1 MIDSL
6 KFANFLDKLR
16 TKPEILVLFTFIFS
30 LLMMAVFWSRLTP
43 ISQNFLFEIIKEN
56 AVFFFISFFLLFA
69 AVGFTIHAV
78 LKNLFIPLTRI
89 PDEISVISTVNSSH
103 RITIEGRKEI
113 LSIAN
118 AINLFA
124 DHYETLQK
132 SIKEEINRKRAELE
146 IKKNM
151 LASFFDE
158 LPQGIIA
165 CNTEGEINLFNK
177 KAKIIEAQNHIIG
190 IGRSIFDIID
200 KDIITN
206 ALYEINVKKLKK
218 HEAASSSFIALSPGN
233 ILIKADISPITD
245 RRDNFAGFIVVF
257 YKIGKDFEFYAK
269 IDNIF
274 KRTANEIL
282 SYLDKIKKENIV
294 TPEIASIQENLKKSE
309 QDYIEMI
316 KERLPFLVVSDRDIL
331 TTIQKRAGEKL
342 NISLKPEF
350 PAHINWI
357 RIETYSFI
365 DAFLSILTILKNK
378 TFKTNFNCT
387 LFKEENFLAIFFHIP
402 DAEKN
407 LDIFKD
413 DKFFL
418 TLKDF
423 LNYHGAQISL
433 SFNEKS
439 KKGLKILMPLA
450 EMKEPEEGVRNIVIA
465 QDAYERPDFFDFDLF
480 TKRKTDSKL
489 NEMRLKDIVYT
500 VFDTET
506 TGLDAKNDEI
516 ISIGA
521 VRIVNSKILS
531 EEKFDRLIDP
541 KMNIPLDSEKIHGI
555 NDEMVEGKPNIK
567 EVLPLFYKFSEDTV
581 LVAHNAA
588 FDMKMFSMKET
599 ETGIKFDNPVLDTLL
614 LALIVYP
621 MHEKHNLTAIAS
633 FAGVDI
639 VGRHSAMGDASATA
653 EIFLKLIPLLAK
665 KGIHT
670 LNDAVKA
677 SKNTLYSKLK
687 Y

>member
-1 MIDSL
+1 MN
-6 KFANFLDKLR
+6 NF
-16 TKPEILVLFTFIFS
+16 
-30 LLMMAVFWSRLTP
+30 
-43 ISQNFLFEIIKEN
+43 
-56 AVFFFISFFLLFA
+56 
-69 AVGFTIHAV
+69 
-78 LKNLFIPLTRI
+78 FIPLTKI
-89 PDEISVISTVNSSH
+89 PDEISVILTVNSSH
-103 RITIEGRKEI
+103 RINIEAGNEI
-113 LSIAN
+113 LAISK

-132 SIKEEINRKRAELE
+132 NIKEEINRKRAELE
-146 IKKNM
+146 IEKNM
-151 LASFFDE
+151 LALFFDE

-177 KAKIIEAQNHIIG
+177 KAKILEAQNHIIG

-200 KDIITN
+200 RNIITN

-218 HEAASSSFIALSPGN
+218 HVAASSSFITLSPGN
-233 ILIKADISPITD
+233 VLIQVDISPITD
-245 RRDNFAGFIVVF
+245 RRDNFAGFMVVF
-257 YKIGKDFEFYAK
+257 YNIGKDFELYAK

-274 KRTANEIL
+274 KSTANKIL
-282 SYLDKIKKENIV
+282 TYLDKIKKEKMT
-294 TPEIASIQENLKKSE
+294 TPEIAAIEENLKKSE
-309 QDYIEMI
+309 QDYIEKI
-316 KERLPFLVVSDRDIL
+316 KERLPFLVVSDRDII
-331 TTIQKRAGEKL
+331 TTVQKRAGEKL

-365 DAFLSILTILKNK
+365 NAFLSILTILKNK
-378 TFKTNFNCT
+378 TFKKTFNCK
-387 LFKEENFLAIFFHIP
+387 LFKEANFLAIFFHIP

-413 DKFFL
+413 DHFFL

-423 LNYHGAQISL
+423 VNYHEAQISL

-439 KKGLKILMPLA
+439 EKGLKILIPLA
-450 EMKEPEEGVRNIVIA
+450 EMKEPEGVHNIVIERE
-465 QDAYERPDFFDFDLF
+465 AYERPDFFDFDLF

-489 NEMRLKDIVYT
+489 NDMRLKDIVYT

-506 TGLDAKNDEI
+506 TGLDTRNDEI
-516 ISIGA
+516 ISIGG
-521 VRIVNSKILS
+521 VRIVNGRILCG
-531 EEKFDRLIDP
+531 EKFNQLIDP
-541 KMNIPLDSEKIHGI
+541 KMNIPLESEKFHGI
-555 NDEMVEGKPNIK
+555 NDEMVKGKPDIK
-567 EVLPLFYKFSEDTV
+567 EVLPLFYKFSKDTV

-588 FDMKMFSMKET
+588 FDMKMFSMKEAQ
-599 ETGIKFDNPVLDTLL
+599 TGIKFDNPLLDTLL

-621 MHEKHNLTAIAS
+621 MHEKHNMAAIAS

-639 VGRHSAMGDASATA
+639 VGRHTAIGDASATA
-653 EIFLKLIPLLAK
+653 GIFLKLIPLLAK

-670 LNDAVKA
+670 LNDAINA
-677 SKNTLYSKLK
+677 SKKTLYAKLK

>member
-1 MIDSL
+1 M
-6 KFANFLDKLR
+6 
-16 TKPEILVLFTFIFS
+16 
-30 LLMMAVFWSRLTP
+30 
-43 ISQNFLFEIIKEN
+43 
-56 AVFFFISFFLLFA
+56 
-69 AVGFTIHAV
+69 
-78 LKNLFIPLTRI
+78 
-89 PDEISVISTVNSSH
+89 TVNSSH
-103 RITIEGRKEI
+103 RINIEAGNEI
-113 LSIAN
+113 LAISK

-132 SIKEEINRKRAELE
+132 NIKEEINRKRAELE
-146 IKKNM
+146 IEKNM
-151 LASFFDE
+151 LALFFDE

-177 KAKIIEAQNHIIG
+177 KAKILEAQNHIIG

-200 KDIITN
+200 RDIITN
-206 ALYEINVKKLKK
+206 ALYEINVKKLKN
-218 HEAASSSFIALSPGN
+218 HAAASSSFITLSPGN
-233 ILIKADISPITD
+233 VLIQADISPITD
-245 RRDNFAGFIVVF
+245 RRDNFAGFMVVF
-257 YKIGKDFEFYAK
+257 YNIGKDFELYAK

-274 KRTANEIL
+274 KSTANKIL
-282 SYLDKIKKENIV
+282 TYLDKIKKENMT
-294 TPEIASIQENLKKSE
+294 TPEIAAIEENLKKSE
-309 QDYIEMI
+309 QDYIEKI
-316 KERLPFLVVSDRDIL
+316 KERLPFLVVSDRDII

-365 DAFLSILTILKNK
+365 NAFLSILTIFKNK
-378 TFKTNFNCT
+378 TFKKTFNCK
-387 LFKEENFLAIFFHIP
+387 LFKEANFLAIFFHIP

-413 DKFFL
+413 DNFFL

-423 LNYHGAQISL
+423 VNYHEAQISL

-439 KKGLKILMPLA
+439 EKGLKILIPLA
-450 EMKEPEEGVRNIVIA
+450 EMKEPEGVRNIVIERE
-465 QDAYERPDFFDFDLF
+465 AYERPDFFDFDLF

-489 NEMRLKDIVYT
+489 NDMRLKDIVYT

-506 TGLDAKNDEI
+506 TGLDTRNDEI
-516 ISIGA
+516 ISIGG
-521 VRIVNSKILS
+521 VRIVNGRILCG
-531 EEKFDRLIDP
+531 EKFDQLIDP
-541 KMNIPLDSEKIHGI
+541 KMNIPLESEKFHGI
-555 NDEMVEGKPNIK
+555 NDEMVKGKPDIK
-567 EVLPLFYKFSEDTV
+567 EILPLFYKFSKDTV

-588 FDMKMFSMKET
+588 FDMKMFSMKEAQ
-599 ETGIKFDNPVLDTLL
+599 TGIKFDNPVLDTLL

-621 MHEKHNLTAIAS
+621 MHEKHNMAAIAS

-639 VGRHSAMGDASATA
+639 VGRHTAIGDASATA
-653 EIFLKLIPLLAK
+653 GIFLKLIPLLAK

-670 LNDAVKA
+670 LNDAINV
-677 SKNTLYSKLK
+677 SKKTLYSKLK

>member
-1 MIDSL
+1 MIY
-6 KFANFLDKLR
+6 
-16 TKPEILVLFTFIFS
+16 
-30 LLMMAVFWSRLTP
+30 
-43 ISQNFLFEIIKEN
+43 
-56 AVFFFISFFLLFA
+56 
-69 AVGFTIHAV
+69 AV
-78 LKNLFIPLTRI
+78 LNNFFIPLIKI
-89 PDEISVISTVNSSH
+89 PDEISIILTVNSSH
-103 RITIEGRKEI
+103 RINIEGGKEI
-113 LSIAN
+113 LTIAK

-132 SIKEEINRKRAELE
+132 NIKEEINRKRAELE
-146 IKKNM
+146 IEKNM
-151 LASFFDE
+151 LALFFDE

-177 KAKIIEAQNHIIG
+177 KAKTLEAQNHIIG

-200 KDIITN
+200 KDIIMN

-218 HEAASSSFIALSPGN
+218 HEAASSSFITLSPGN
-233 ILIKADISPITD
+233 VLIKADISPVTD

-257 YKIGKDFEFYAK
+257 YDIGKDFELYAK

-274 KRTANEIL
+274 KCTAKEIL
-282 SYLDKIKKENIV
+282 SYLDKIKKKNMV
-294 TPEIASIQENLKKSE
+294 TPEISSIEENLKKSE
-309 QDYIEMI
+309 QDYIKKI
-316 KERLPFLVVSDRDIL
+316 KERLPFLVVSDRDII

-342 NISLKPEF
+342 NLSLEPKF

-365 DAFLSILTILKNK
+365 NAFLSILTILKNK
-378 TFKTNFNCT
+378 TFKKTFNCT

-413 DKFFL
+413 DNLFL
-418 TLKDF
+418 RLKDF
-423 LNYHGAQISL
+423 LNYHEAQISL

-439 KKGLKILMPLA
+439 EKGLKILMPLA
-450 EMKEPEEGVRNIVIA
+450 EMKEPEGVRNIVIA
-465 QDAYERPDFFDFDLF
+465 QNAYERPDFFDFDLF
-480 TKRKTDSKL
+480 AKRKTNSKL

-500 VFDTET
+500 VLDTET
-506 TGLDAKNDEI
+506 TGLDTRNDEI

-521 VRIVNSKILS
+521 VRIVNGRILCG
-531 EEKFDRLIDP
+531 EKFDQLIDP
-541 KMNIPLDSEKIHGI
+541 KMNIPLESEKFHGI
-555 NDEMVEGKPNIK
+555 NDEMVKGKPDIK
-567 EVLPLFYKFSEDTV
+567 KVLPLFYKFSKGTV

-588 FDMKMFSMKET
+588 FDMKMFSMKEV

-621 MHEKHNLTAIAS
+621 MHERHNMGAIAS

-639 VGRHSAMGDASATA
+639 VGRHTAMGDASATA

-670 LNDAVKA
+670 LNDAIKA

>member
-1 MIDSL
+1 MPL
-6 KFANFLDKLR
+6 NRKNKFLWF
-16 TKPEILVLFTFIFS
+16 TGISVLLIFIFFFS
-30 LLMMAVFWSRLTP
+30 IIAVFLSRLTP
-43 ISQNFLFEIIKEN
+43 VNQDLLFKLIKEN
-56 AVFFFISFFLLFA
+56 AVYLFISFLVFFEAL
-69 AVGFTIHAV
+69 GFMIYAV
-78 LKNLFIPLTRI
+78 LNNFFIPLIKI
-89 PDEISVISTVNSSH
+89 PDEISIILTVNSSH
-103 RITIEGRKEI
+103 RINIEGGKEI
-113 LSIAN
+113 LTIAK

-132 SIKEEINRKRAELE
+132 NIKEEINRKRAELE
-146 IKKNM
+146 IEKNM
-151 LASFFDE
+151 LALFFDE

-177 KAKIIEAQNHIIG
+177 KAKTLEAQNHIIG

-218 HEAASSSFIALSPGN
+218 HEAASSSFITLSPGN
-233 ILIKADISPITD
+233 VLIKADISPVTD

-257 YKIGKDFEFYAK
+257 YDIGKDFELYAK
-269 IDNIF
+269 IDNLF
-274 KRTANEIL
+274 KCTAKEIL
-282 SYLDKIKKENIV
+282 SYLDKIKKKNMV
-294 TPEIASIQENLKKSE
+294 TPEISSIEENLKKSE
-309 QDYIEMI
+309 QDYIKKI
-316 KERLPFLVVSDRDIL
+316 KERLPFLVVSDRDII

-342 NISLKPEF
+342 NLSLEPKF

-365 DAFLSILTILKNK
+365 NAFLSILSILKNK
-378 TFKTNFNCT
+378 TFKKTFNCT

-402 DAEKN
+402 DAEQN

-413 DKFFL
+413 DNLFL
-418 TLKDF
+418 RLKDF
-423 LNYHGAQISL
+423 LNYHEAQISL

-439 KKGLKILMPLA
+439 EKGLKILMPLA
-450 EMKEPEEGVRNIVIA
+450 EMKEPEGVRNIVIA
-465 QDAYERPDFFDFDLF
+465 QNAYERPDFFDFDLF
-480 TKRKTDSKL
+480 AKRKTNSKL
-489 NEMRLKDIVYT
+489 NKMRLKDIVYT
-500 VFDTET
+500 VLDTET
-506 TGLDAKNDEI
+506 TGLDTRNDEI

-521 VRIVNSKILS
+521 VRIVNGRILCR
-531 EEKFDRLIDP
+531 EKFDQLIDP
-541 KMNIPLDSEKIHGI
+541 KMNIPLESEKFHGI
-555 NDEMVEGKPNIK
+555 NDEMVKGKPDIK
-567 EVLPLFYKFSEDTV
+567 KVLPLFYKFSKGTV

-588 FDMKMFSMKET
+588 FDMKMFSMKEV

-621 MHEKHNLTAIAS
+621 MHERHNMGAIAS

-639 VGRHSAMGDASATA
+639 VGRHTAMGDASATA

-677 SKNTLYSKLK
+677 SQNTLYSKLK

>member
-1 MIDSL
+1 MIY
-6 KFANFLDKLR
+6 
-16 TKPEILVLFTFIFS
+16 
-30 LLMMAVFWSRLTP
+30 
-43 ISQNFLFEIIKEN
+43 
-56 AVFFFISFFLLFA
+56 
-69 AVGFTIHAV
+69 AV
-78 LKNLFIPLTRI
+78 LNNFFIPLIKI
-89 PDEISVISTVNSSH
+89 PDEISIILTVNSSH
-103 RITIEGRKEI
+103 RINIEGGKEI
-113 LSIAN
+113 LTIAK

-132 SIKEEINRKRAELE
+132 NIKEEINRKRAELE
-146 IKKNM
+146 IEKNM
-151 LASFFDE
+151 LALFFDE

-177 KAKIIEAQNHIIG
+177 KAKTLEAQNHIIG

-200 KDIITN
+200 KDIIMN

-218 HEAASSSFIALSPGN
+218 HEAASSSFITLSPGN
-233 ILIKADISPITD
+233 VLIKADISPVTD

-257 YKIGKDFEFYAK
+257 YDIGKDFELYAK

-274 KRTANEIL
+274 KCTAKEIL
-282 SYLDKIKKENIV
+282 SYLDKIKKKNMV
-294 TPEIASIQENLKKSE
+294 TPEISSIEENLKKSE
-309 QDYIEMI
+309 QDYIKKI
-316 KERLPFLVVSDRDIL
+316 KERLPFLVVSDRDII

-342 NISLKPEF
+342 NLSLEPKF

-365 DAFLSILTILKNK
+365 NAFLSILTILKNK
-378 TFKTNFNCT
+378 TFKKTFNCT

-413 DKFFL
+413 DNLFL
-418 TLKDF
+418 RLKDF
-423 LNYHGAQISL
+423 LNYHEAQISL

-439 KKGLKILMPLA
+439 EKGLKILMPLA
-450 EMKEPEEGVRNIVIA
+450 EMKEPEGVRNIVIA
-465 QDAYERPDFFDFDLF
+465 QNAYERPDFFDFDLF
-480 TKRKTDSKL
+480 AKRKTNSKL

-500 VFDTET
+500 VLDTET
-506 TGLDAKNDEI
+506 TGLDTRNDEI

-521 VRIVNSKILS
+521 VRIVNGRILCG
-531 EEKFDRLIDP
+531 EKFDQLIDP
-541 KMNIPLDSEKIHGI
+541 KMNIPLESEKFHGI
-555 NDEMVEGKPNIK
+555 NDEMVKGKPDIK
-567 EVLPLFYKFSEDTV
+567 KVLPLFYKFSKGTV

-588 FDMKMFSMKET
+588 FDMKMFSMKEV

-621 MHEKHNLTAIAS
+621 MHERHNMGAIAS
-633 FAGVDI
+633 FSGVDI
-639 VGRHSAMGDASATA
+639 VGRHTAMGDASATA

-670 LNDAVKA
+670 LNDAIKA

>member
-1 MIDSL
+1 MSL
-6 KFANFLDKLR
+6 NGKNKFLWFTGIVALL
-16 TKPEILVLFTFIFS
+16 TFIFFFF
-30 LLMMAVFWSRLTP
+30 MMTVFWSRLTP
-43 ISQNFLFEIIKEN
+43 INQNFLSQIIKEN
-56 AVFFFISFFLLFA
+56 SVYFFISFFLFFE
-69 AVGFTIHAV
+69 AVGFTVYSV
-78 LKNLFIPLTRI
+78 LNLFFIPLTKI

-103 RITIEGRKEI
+103 RLNIEGGKEI
-113 LSIAN
+113 LAIAK

-132 SIKEEINRKRAELE
+132 NRKEEINRKRAELE
-146 IKKNM
+146 IEKNM

-177 KAKIIEAQNHIIG
+177 KAKIIGAQNHTIG

-200 KDIITN
+200 RDIITN
-206 ALYEINVKKLKK
+206 ALYEINVKKPKR
-218 HEAASSSFIALSPGN
+218 HEAASSSFITLSPGN
-233 ILIKADISPITD
+233 VLIKADISPITD
-245 RRDNFAGFIVVF
+245 QRDNFAGFIVVF
-257 YKIGKDFEFYAK
+257 YNIGKDFELYAK

-274 KRTANEIL
+274 KCTANEIL
-282 SYLDKIKKENIV
+282 SYLDKMKKKKMV
-294 TPEIASIQENLKKSE
+294 TPEIASIEENLKKSE
-309 QDYIEMI
+309 QDYIEKI
-316 KERLPFLVVSDRDIL
+316 KERLPFLVVSDRDII
-331 TTIQKRAGEKL
+331 TTVQKKAGEKL
-342 NISLKPEF
+342 NISLKPKF

-365 DAFLSILTILKNK
+365 YAFLSILSSLKNK
-378 TFKTNFNCT
+378 TFKKTFNCT
-387 LFKEENFLAIFFHIP
+387 IFKEENFLAIFFHIP
-402 DAEKN
+402 DSEKN
-407 LDIFKD
+407 LALFKD
-413 DKFFL
+413 DNLFFK
-418 TLKDF
+418 LKDF

-439 KKGLKILMPLA
+439 EKGIKILMPLA
-450 EMKEPEEGVRNIVIA
+450 EMKEPEDLRNIVIA

-480 TKRKTDSKL
+480 TKRKSDSKL
-489 NEMRLKDIVYT
+489 NDMRLKDIVYT
-500 VFDTET
+500 VLDTET
-506 TGLDAKNDEI
+506 TGLDTKNDEI

-521 VRIVNSKILS
+521 VRIVNGRILNG
-531 EEKFDRLIDP
+531 EKFNQLIDP
-541 KMNIPLDSEKIHGI
+541 KINIPLESEKIHGI
-555 NDEMVEGKPNIK
+555 NDDMVKGKPDIK
-567 EVLPLFYKFSEDTV
+567 KVLPLFYKFSEDTV

-599 ETGIKFDNPVLDTLL
+599 ETGIKFNSPILDTLL

-621 MHEKHNLTAIAS
+621 MHKKHDMASIAS
-633 FAGVDI
+633 FAGVEI
-639 VGRHSAMGDASATA
+639 VGRHTAMGDASATA

-677 SKNTLYSKLK
+677 SKKTLYSKLK

>member
-1 MIDSL
+1 MPL
-6 KFANFLDKLR
+6 KRKNKFLWF
-16 TKPEILVLFTFIFS
+16 TGISVLLTFIFF
-30 LLMMAVFWSRLTP
+30 LAMMAVFWSRLTP
-43 ISQNFLFEIIKEN
+43 INQDFLSEIIEEN
-56 AVFFFISFFLLFA
+56 AVYLFISFLLFFE
-69 AVGFTIHAV
+69 AVGFIIHAV
-78 LKNLFIPLTRI
+78 LNDFFIPLTKI
-89 PDEISVISTVNSSH
+89 PDEISVILTVNSSH
-103 RITIEGRKEI
+103 RINIEGGKEI
-113 LSIAN
+113 LTIVK

-132 SIKEEINRKRAELE
+132 NIKKEVNRKRAELE
-146 IKKNM
+146 IEKNM
-151 LASFFDE
+151 LASLFDE

-165 CNTEGEINLFNK
+165 CNTEGKINLFNK

-218 HEAASSSFIALSPGN
+218 HEAASSSFITLSPGN
-233 ILIKADISPITD
+233 VLIKADISPITD
-245 RRDNFAGFIVVF
+245 QRDNFAGFIVVF
-257 YKIGKDFEFYAK
+257 YNIGKDFELYAK

-274 KRTANEIL
+274 KCTANEIF
-282 SYLDKIKKENIV
+282 SYSDKIKKEKSV
-294 TPEIASIQENLKKSE
+294 TPEIASIEENLKKFE
-309 QDYIEMI
+309 KDYIEKI
-316 KERLPFLVVSDRDIL
+316 KERLPFLVVSDRDII
-331 TTIQKRAGEKL
+331 TTVQKKAEEKL

-365 DAFLSILTILKNK
+365 YAFLSILTILKNK
-378 TFKTNFNCT
+378 TLKTTFNCT
-387 LFKEENFLAIFFHIP
+387 LFKEETFLAIFFHIP

-413 DKFFL
+413 DNL
-418 TLKDF
+418 SLMLKDF
-423 LNYHGAQISL
+423 LKYNEAQISL
-433 SFNEKS
+433 GFNEKFE
-439 KKGLKILMPLA
+439 KGIKILIPLA
-450 EMKEPEEGVRNIVIA
+450 EMKEPEDVRNIVIA
-465 QDAYERPDFFDFDLF
+465 RDAYERPDFFDFDLF

-500 VFDTET
+500 VLDTET
-506 TGLDAKNDEI
+506 TGLDTRNDEI

-521 VRIVNSKILS
+521 VRIVNGRILS
-531 EEKFDRLIDP
+531 GENFDQLIDP
-541 KMNIPLDSEKIHGI
+541 KMNIPLESEKIHGI
-555 NDEMVEGKPNIK
+555 NNEMVKGNPDIK
-567 EVLPLFYKFSEDTV
+567 EVLPRFYKFSEDTV

-588 FDMKMFSMKET
+588 FDMKMFSMKEA
-599 ETGIKFDNPVLDTLL
+599 ETGIKFDNPLLDTLL

-621 MHEKHNLTAIAS
+621 MHKRHNMAAIAS

-639 VGRHSAMGDASATA
+639 VGRHTAMGDASATA

-670 LNDAVKA
+670 LDDAVKA

>member
-1 MIDSL
+1 MPFNKKN
-6 KFANFLDKLR
+6 KFLWFTGIFTLL
-16 TKPEILVLFTFIFS
+16 TFIFFFS
-30 LLMMAVFWSRLTP
+30 IMAVFWSRLTP
-43 ISQNFLFEIIKEN
+43 TNQEFLFEIIKEN
-56 AVFFFISFFLLFA
+56 AVYFFISFLLFFE
-69 AVGFTIHAV
+69 AVGFTIYTV
-78 LKNLFIPLTRI
+78 LNLFFIPLTKL

-103 RITIEGRKEI
+103 RINIEGGKEI
-113 LSIAN
+113 LAIAK

-132 SIKEEINRKRAELE
+132 NIKKEINRKRAELE
-146 IKKNM
+146 IEKNM

-165 CNTEGEINLFNK
+165 CNTEGEIILFNK
-177 KAKIIEAQNHIIG
+177 KAKIIGAQNHTIG
-190 IGRSIFDIID
+190 IGRPIFDIID

-206 ALYEINVKKLKK
+206 ALYEINVKKPKR
-218 HEAASSSFIALSPGN
+218 HEAASSSFITLSPSN
-233 ILIKADISPITD
+233 VLIKADISPITD

-257 YKIGKDFEFYAK
+257 YNIGKDFELYAK

-274 KRTANEIL
+274 KCTENEIL
-282 SYLDKIKKENIV
+282 SYLDQIKKENMV
-294 TPEIASIQENLKKSE
+294 TPELASIEENLKKSE
-309 QDYIEMI
+309 QDYIEKI
-316 KERLPFLVVSDRDIL
+316 KERLPFLVVSDRDII
-331 TTIQKRAGEKL
+331 TTVQKKACEKL
-342 NISLKPEF
+342 NISLKPQF

-365 DAFLSILTILKNK
+365 YAFLSILTILKNK
-378 TFKTNFNCT
+378 TLKKAFNCT

-413 DKFFL
+413 ENLFL
-418 TLKDF
+418 KLKDF
-423 LNYHGAQISL
+423 LNYHAAQISL

-439 KKGLKILMPLA
+439 EKGIKVLMPLA
-450 EMKEPEEGVRNIVIA
+450 EMKEPEGLRNIVIA
-465 QDAYERPDFFDFDLF
+465 QEAYERPDFFDFDLF
-480 TKRKTDSKL
+480 TKRKSDSKL

-500 VFDTET
+500 VLDTET
-506 TGLDAKNDEI
+506 TGLDTKNDEI

-521 VRIVNSKILS
+521 VRIVNGRILRG
-531 EEKFDRLIDP
+531 EKFNQLIDP
-541 KMNIPLDSEKIHGI
+541 KINIPMESEKIHGI
-555 NDEMVEGKPNIK
+555 NNEMVKGKPDIK
-567 EVLPLFYKFSEDTV
+567 EILPLFYKFSKNTV

-588 FDMKMFSMKET
+588 FDMKMFSMKEA
-599 ETGIKFDNPVLDTLL
+599 ETGIKFDSPLLDTLL

-621 MHEKHNLTAIAS
+621 MHKKHDMASIAN

-639 VGRHSAMGDASATA
+639 VGRHTAMGDASATA
-653 EIFLKLIPLLAK
+653 EIFLKLIPLLTK

-677 SKNTLYSKLK
+677 SKKTLYSKLK

>member
-1 MIDSL
+1 MPL
-6 KFANFLDKLR
+6 KKKNKFLCV
-16 TKPEILVLFTFIFS
+16 TGILILLTFIFFFA
-30 LLMMAVFWSRLTP
+30 MMAFLWSRLTP
-43 ISQNFLFEIIKEN
+43 INQDFLFEIIKEN
-56 AVFFFISFFLLFA
+56 AVYFFISFLLFFEA
-69 AVGFTIHAV
+69 LGFMIHV
-78 LKNLFIPLTRI
+78 ILNDFFIPLTKI
-89 PDEISVISTVNSSH
+89 PDEISVILKVNSSH
-103 RITIEGRKEI
+103 RINIEGGKEI
-113 LSIAN
+113 LTIVK

-124 DHYETLQK
+124 DHYENLQK
-132 SIKEEINRKRAELE
+132 NIQEEINRKRAELE
-146 IKKNM
+146 IEKNM
-151 LASFFDE
+151 LASFFNE

-165 CNTEGEINLFNK
+165 CNTEGKINLFNK

-200 KDIITN
+200 KDLITN
-206 ALYEINVKKLKK
+206 ALYEINVKKSNE
-218 HEAASSSFIALSPGN
+218 HVAASSSFITLSPGN
-233 ILIKADISPITD
+233 VLIKADISPITD
-245 RRDNFAGFIVVF
+245 DRDNFAGFIVVF
-257 YKIGKDFEFYAK
+257 YNIGKDFELYAK

-274 KRTANEIL
+274 KCTANEIF
-282 SYLDKIKKENIV
+282 SCSDKIKKEKIL
-294 TPEIASIQENLKKSE
+294 TLEIASIEKNLKKSE
-309 QDYIEMI
+309 KDYIEKI
-316 KERLPFLVVSDRDIL
+316 KERLPFLVVSDRDII
-331 TTIQKRAGEKL
+331 TTVQKKAGEKL
-342 NISLKPEF
+342 NISLQAEF

-357 RIETYSFI
+357 RIESYSFI
-365 DAFLSILTILKNK
+365 YAFLSILTILKNK
-378 TFKTNFNCT
+378 TLKTTFKCT
-387 LFKEENFLAIFFHIP
+387 LFKEDPFLAIFFHIP

-413 DKFFL
+413 DNLSL

-423 LNYHGAQISL
+423 LKYHEAQIRL

-439 KKGLKILMPLA
+439 EKGIKVLIPLA
-450 EMKEPEEGVRNIVIA
+450 EMKEPEDVRNIVITR
-465 QDAYERPDFFDFDLF
+465 DAYDRPDFFDFDFF

-506 TGLDAKNDEI
+506 TGLDTRNDEI

-521 VRIVNSKILS
+521 VRIVNGRILS
-531 EEKFDRLIDP
+531 KENFDRLIDP
-541 KMNIPLDSEKIHGI
+541 KMNIPLESEKIHGI
-555 NDEMVEGKPNIK
+555 NNEMVKGKPDIK
-567 EVLPLFYKFSEDTV
+567 QVLPLFYKFSKDTV

-588 FDMKMFSMKET
+588 FDMKMFSMKEA
-599 ETGIKFDNPVLDTLL
+599 ESGIKFDNPLLDTLL

-621 MHEKHNLTAIAS
+621 MHKSHNMAAIAS

-639 VGRHSAMGDASATA
+639 VGRHTAMGDASATA

-677 SKNTLYSKLK
+677 SKKTLYSKLK

>member
-1 MIDSL
+1 ML
-6 KFANFLDKLR
+6 N
-16 TKPEILVLFTFIFS
+16 LF
-30 LLMMAVFWSRLTP
+30 
-43 ISQNFLFEIIKEN
+43 
-56 AVFFFISFFLLFA
+56 
-69 AVGFTIHAV
+69 
-78 LKNLFIPLTRI
+78 FIPLTKL
-89 PDEISVISTVNSSH
+89 PDEISVMSTVNSSH
-103 RITIEGRKEI
+103 RINIEGGKEI
-113 LSIAN
+113 IAISK

-132 SIKEEINRKRAELE
+132 NIKEEINRKRAGLE
-146 IKKNM
+146 IEKNM

-177 KAKIIEAQNHIIG
+177 KAKIIEAQNHTIG

-206 ALYEINVKKLKK
+206 ALYEINVKKPKI
-218 HEAASSSFIALSPGN
+218 HEAASSSFITLSPGN
-233 ILIKADISPITD
+233 VLIKADISPITD
-245 RRDNFAGFIVVF
+245 LRDNFAGFIVVF
-257 YKIGKDFEFYAK
+257 YNIGKDFELYAK

-274 KRTANEIL
+274 KCTANQIL
-282 SYLDKIKKENIV
+282 SYLDKIKKTNMV
-294 TPEIASIQENLKKSE
+294 TPEITSIEENLKKAE
-309 QDYIEMI
+309 QDYIEKI
-316 KERLPFLVVSDRDIL
+316 KERLPFLVVSDRDII
-331 TTIQKRAGEKL
+331 TTVQKKAGEKL

-350 PAHINWI
+350 PSHINWI

-378 TFKTNFNCT
+378 TLKRTFNCT
-387 LFKEENFLAIFFHIP
+387 LSKEENFLAIFFHIP

-413 DKFFL
+413 EKKFL
-418 TLKDF
+418 KLKDF
-423 LNYHGAQISL
+423 LNYHAAQISL

-439 KKGLKILMPLA
+439 EKGIKILMPLA
-450 EMKEPEEGVRNIVIA
+450 EMKEAEGLRNIVIGRE
-465 QDAYERPDFFDFDLF
+465 AYERPNFFDFDLF
-480 TKRKTDSKL
+480 TKRKSDSKL

-500 VFDTET
+500 VLDTET
-506 TGLDAKNDEI
+506 TGLDTQNDEI

-521 VRIVNSKILS
+521 VRIVNGRILTG
-531 EEKFDRLIDP
+531 EKFNQLIDP
-541 KMNIPLDSEKIHGI
+541 KMNIPLESEKIHGI
-555 NDEMVEGKPNIK
+555 NNEMVKGKPNIK
-567 EVLPLFYKFSEDTV
+567 EVLPLFYQFSKNTV

-588 FDMKMFSMKET
+588 FDMKMFSMKEA
-599 ETGIKFDNPVLDTLL
+599 ETGIKFDSPLLDTLL

-621 MHEKHNLTAIAS
+621 MHKRHDMAAIAS
-633 FAGVDI
+633 FAGVNI
-639 VGRHSAMGDASATA
+639 VGRHTAMGDASATA

>member
-1 MIDSL
+1 MPL
-6 KFANFLDKLR
+6 NKKNKFLWFTGIFALL
-16 TKPEILVLFTFIFS
+16 TFIFFFAI
-30 LLMMAVFWSRLTP
+30 MAVFWIRLTP
-43 ISQNFLFEIIKEN
+43 TNQDFLFEILKEN
-56 AVFFFISFFLLFA
+56 SVYFFISFLVFFEV
-69 AVGFTIHAV
+69 VGFTIYSV
-78 LKNLFIPLTRI
+78 LNLFFIPLTKM

-103 RITIEGRKEI
+103 RINIEGGKEVLAI
-113 LSIAN
+113 TK

-132 SIKEEINRKRAELE
+132 NIKEEINRKRAELE
-146 IKKNM
+146 IEKNM

-165 CNTEGEINLFNK
+165 CNTEGEIILFNK
-177 KAKIIEAQNHIIG
+177 KAKIIEAQNHTIG

-200 KDIITN
+200 RDIITN
-206 ALYEINVKKLKK
+206 ALYEINVKKSKR
-218 HEAASSSFIALSPGN
+218 HEASSSSFITLSPGN
-233 ILIKADISPITD
+233 VLIKADISPITD

-257 YKIGKDFEFYAK
+257 YNIGKDFELYAK

-274 KRTANEIL
+274 KCTEKEIL
-282 SYLDKIKKENIV
+282 SYLDQRKKENII
-294 TPEIASIQENLKKSE
+294 TPEMAAIEENLKKSE
-309 QDYIEMI
+309 QDYIEKI
-316 KERLPFLVVSDRDIL
+316 KERLPFLVISDRDII
-331 TTIQKRAGEKL
+331 TTVQKKAGEKL
-342 NISLKPEF
+342 NISLKPQF

-365 DAFLSILTILKNK
+365 YAFLSILSILKNK
-378 TFKTNFNCT
+378 TLKKAFSCT
-387 LFKEENFLAIFFHIP
+387 LFKEDNFLAIFFHIP

-407 LDIFKD
+407 LDLFKD
-413 DKFFL
+413 ENLFL
-418 TLKDF
+418 KLKDF
-423 LNYHGAQISL
+423 LNYHAAQISL

-439 KKGLKILMPLA
+439 EKGIKILMPLA
-450 EMKEPEEGVRNIVIA
+450 EMKEPEGLRNIVIA

-480 TKRKTDSKL
+480 TKRKSDSKL

-500 VFDTET
+500 VLDTET
-506 TGLDAKNDEI
+506 TGLDTRNDEI

-521 VRIVNSKILS
+521 VRIVNGRILNG
-531 EEKFDRLIDP
+531 EKFNQFIDP
-541 KMNIPLDSEKIHGI
+541 KMDIPLESEKIHGI
-555 NDEMVEGKPNIK
+555 NNEMVKEKPNIK
-567 EVLPLFYKFSEDTV
+567 EVLPLFYKFSENTV

-588 FDMKMFSMKET
+588 FDMKMFSMKEA
-599 ETGIKFDNPVLDTLL
+599 ETGIKFDSPLLDTLL

-621 MHEKHNLTAIAS
+621 MHKKHDMASIAS

-639 VGRHSAMGDASATA
+639 VGRHTAMGDASATA

-677 SKNTLYSKLK
+677 SKKTLYSKLK

>member
-1 MIDSL
+1 MSL
-6 KFANFLDKLR
+6 NGKNKFLWFTGIVALL
-16 TKPEILVLFTFIFS
+16 TFILFFF
-30 LLMMAVFWSRLTP
+30 MMAVFWSRLTP
-43 ISQNFLFEIIKEN
+43 INQNFLSQIIKEN
-56 AVFFFISFFLLFA
+56 SVYFFISSFLFFE
-69 AVGFTIHAV
+69 AVGFTVYSV
-78 LKNLFIPLTRI
+78 LNLFFIPLTKI

-103 RITIEGRKEI
+103 RINIEGGKEI
-113 LSIAN
+113 LAITK

-132 SIKEEINRKRAELE
+132 NIKEEINRKRAELE
-146 IKKNM
+146 IEKNM

-177 KAKIIEAQNHIIG
+177 KAKIIGAQNHTIG

-206 ALYEINVKKLKK
+206 ALYEINVKKPKK
-218 HEAASSSFIALSPGN
+218 HEAASSSFITLSPGN

-245 RRDNFAGFIVVF
+245 QRDNFAGFIVVF
-257 YKIGKDFEFYAK
+257 YNIGKDFELYAK

-274 KRTANEIL
+274 KCTANEIL
-282 SYLDKIKKENIV
+282 SYLDKMKKKKMV
-294 TPEIASIQENLKKSE
+294 TPEIASIEENLKKSE
-309 QDYIEMI
+309 QDYIEKI
-316 KERLPFLVVSDRDIL
+316 KERLPFLVVSDRDII
-331 TTIQKRAGEKL
+331 TTVQKKAGEKL
-342 NISLKPEF
+342 NISLKPKF

-365 DAFLSILTILKNK
+365 YAFLSILTILKNK
-378 TFKTNFNCT
+378 TFKKTFNCT
-387 LFKEENFLAIFFHIP
+387 LFKEDNFLAIFFHIP

-413 DKFFL
+413 DNLFL
-418 TLKDF
+418 KLKDF

-433 SFNEKS
+433 SLNEKS
-439 KKGLKILMPLA
+439 EKGIKILMPLA
-450 EMKEPEEGVRNIVIA
+450 EMKEPEGLRNIVIA
-465 QDAYERPDFFDFDLF
+465 RDAYERPDFFDFDLF
-480 TKRKTDSKL
+480 TKRKSDSKL

-500 VFDTET
+500 VLDTET
-506 TGLDAKNDEI
+506 TGLDTKNDEI

-521 VRIVNSKILS
+521 VRIVNGRILNG
-531 EEKFDRLIDP
+531 EKFNQFIDP
-541 KMNIPLDSEKIHGI
+541 KMNIPLESEKIHGI
-555 NDEMVEGKPNIK
+555 NDDMVKGKPYIK

-588 FDMKMFSMKET
+588 FDMKMFSMKEA
-599 ETGIKFDNPVLDTLL
+599 ETGIKFDSPLLDTLL

-621 MHEKHNLTAIAS
+621 MHKKHDMASIAS

-639 VGRHSAMGDASATA
+639 VGRHTAMGDASATA
-653 EIFLKLIPLLAK
+653 EIFLKLIPLLSK

-677 SKNTLYSKLK
+677 SKKTLYSKLK

>member
-1 MIDSL
+1 MPL
-6 KFANFLDKLR
+6 NKKNKFLWFTGISALL
-16 TKPEILVLFTFIFS
+16 TFIFFLS
-30 LLMMAVFWSRLTP
+30 IMAIFWCRLP
-43 ISQNFLFEIIKEN
+43 SSSQDFLFKIIKEN
-56 AVFFFISFFLLFA
+56 GVYFFISFILFFEV
-69 AVGFTIHAV
+69 VGFTIYAF
-78 LKNLFIPLTRI
+78 LNNFFIPLTKI
-89 PDEISVISTVNSSH
+89 PDEISVILTVNSSH
-103 RITIEGRKEI
+103 RINIEGGNEI
-113 LSIAN
+113 LAISQ

-132 SIKEEINRKRAELE
+132 NIKEEINRKRAELE
-146 IKKNM
+146 IEKNM
-151 LASFFDE
+151 LALFFDE

-177 KAKIIEAQNHIIG
+177 KAKILEAQNHIIG

-218 HEAASSSFIALSPGN
+218 HVAASSSFITLSPGN
-233 ILIKADISPITD
+233 VLIKADISPITD
-245 RRDNFAGFIVVF
+245 RRDNFAGFMVVF
-257 YKIGKDFEFYAK
+257 YNIGKDFELYAK

-274 KRTANEIL
+274 KSTATKIL
-282 SYLDKIKKENIV
+282 TYLDKIKKENMT
-294 TPEIASIQENLKKSE
+294 TPEIAAIEENLKKSE
-309 QDYIEMI
+309 QDYIEKI
-316 KERLPFLVVSDRDIL
+316 KERLPFLVVSDRDII
-331 TTIQKRAGEKL
+331 TTVQKRAGEKL

-365 DAFLSILTILKNK
+365 NAFLSILTILKNK
-378 TFKTNFNCT
+378 TFKKTFNCK
-387 LFKEENFLAIFFHIP
+387 LFKEANFLAIFFHIP

-407 LDIFKD
+407 LNIFKD
-413 DKFFL
+413 DHFFL

-423 LNYHGAQISL
+423 VNYHEAQISL

-439 KKGLKILMPLA
+439 EKGLKILIPLA
-450 EMKEPEEGVRNIVIA
+450 EMKESEGVRNIVIA
-465 QDAYERPDFFDFDLF
+465 REAYERPDFFDFDLF

-489 NEMRLKDIVYT
+489 NDMRLKDIVYT

-506 TGLDAKNDEI
+506 TGLDTRNDEI
-516 ISIGA
+516 ISIGG
-521 VRIVNSKILS
+521 VRIVNGRILCG
-531 EEKFDRLIDP
+531 EKFNQLIDP
-541 KMNIPLDSEKIHGI
+541 KINIPLESEKFHGI
-555 NDEMVEGKPNIK
+555 NDEMVKGKPDIK
-567 EVLPLFYKFSEDTV
+567 EVLPLFYKFSKDTV

-588 FDMKMFSMKET
+588 FDMKMFSMKEAQ
-599 ETGIKFDNPVLDTLL
+599 TGIKFDNPLLDTLL

-621 MHEKHNLTAIAS
+621 MHEKHNMAAIAS

-639 VGRHSAMGDASATA
+639 VGRHTAIGDASATA
-653 EIFLKLIPLLAK
+653 GIFLKLIPLLAK

-670 LNDAVKA
+670 LNDAINA
-677 SKNTLYSKLK
+677 SKKTLYSKLK